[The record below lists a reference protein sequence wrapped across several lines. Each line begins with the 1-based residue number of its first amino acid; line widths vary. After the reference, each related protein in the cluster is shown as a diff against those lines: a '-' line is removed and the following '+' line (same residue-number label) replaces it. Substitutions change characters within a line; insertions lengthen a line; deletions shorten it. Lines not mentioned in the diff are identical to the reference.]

1 MLHDKSCRNT
11 DLHLIFT
18 DDEVKRELSLR
29 GELDS
34 GDAYLNSL
42 LDQLPDRLLAS
53 RSDSTVAKYQGYF
66 RRFKQFMIENNKK
79 YSPANSVHISLFLV
93 HLLNS
98 KCSHQVINSF
108 ICAIRWHHN
117 LCGFSDPTDDV
128 HVKTLLESSKRVDN
142 IPHNKKDVFSP
153 QVITDLF
160 EKYNDCT
167 NLSILRDLAM
177 IIVAYCGFLRYNEL
191 SQLKCNDISFF
202 DKHVKIIIRK
212 SKTDQYRQGNEILL
226 SKLSSIACPVK
237 ALTKYIH
244 SAGIVL
250 SSDLFLFRP
259 LYKTKSSYSL
269 KSSNRP
275 LSYTRT
281 KEVLLSRLKEV
292 APIGL
297 DFGLH
302 SLRASGATA
311 AAAAGVNDRC
321 WKRHGRWR
329 SNACDR
335 YIKDSINNRLQV
347 SQKLGL

>member
-1 MLHDKSCRNT
+1 
-11 DLHLIFT
+11 
-18 DDEVKRELSLR
+18 
-29 GELDS
+29 
-34 GDAYLNSL
+34 
-42 LDQLPDRLLAS
+42 
-53 RSDSTVAKYQGYF
+53 
-66 RRFKQFMIENNKK
+66 
-79 YSPANSVHISLFLV
+79 
-93 HLLNS
+93 
-98 KCSHQVINSF
+98 
-108 ICAIRWHHN
+108 
-117 LCGFSDPTDDV
+117 
-128 HVKTLLESSKRVDN
+128 
-142 IPHNKKDVFSP
+142 
-153 QVITDLF
+153 
-160 EKYNDCT
+160 
-167 NLSILRDLAM
+167 M

-191 SQLKCNDISFF
+191 SQLTCNDISFF
-202 DKHVKIIIRK
+202 DKHVKIIIPK

-226 SKLSSIACPVK
+226 AKLSSIACPVK

-259 LYKTKSSYSL
+259 LYKTKSAYSL

-329 SNACDR
+329 SNAVEG
-335 YIKDSINNRLQV
+335 YVQDSLKKRLEV
-347 SQKLGL
+347 TQKLGL

>member
-142 IPHNKKDVFSP
+142 ILTTSYH
-153 QVITDLF
+153 
-160 EKYNDCT
+160 
-167 NLSILRDLAM
+167 
-177 IIVAYCGFLRYNEL
+177 GF
-191 SQLKCNDISFF
+191 I
-202 DKHVKIIIRK
+202 
-212 SKTDQYRQGNEILL
+212 
-226 SKLSSIACPVK
+226 
-237 ALTKYIH
+237 
-244 SAGIVL
+244 
-250 SSDLFLFRP
+250 
-259 LYKTKSSYSL
+259 
-269 KSSNRP
+269 
-275 LSYTRT
+275 
-281 KEVLLSRLKEV
+281 
-292 APIGL
+292 
-297 DFGLH
+297 
-302 SLRASGATA
+302 
-311 AAAAGVNDRC
+311 
-321 WKRHGRWR
+321 
-329 SNACDR
+329 
-335 YIKDSINNRLQV
+335 
-347 SQKLGL
+347 